1 MLFEIEV
8 DAGWARGGNVNAG
21 ARFSCRTRRG
31 VLFSLAARTLCIFSE
46 QRFGCNL
53 LLTFIVVC
61 VFTSINRTI
70 LLIAS
75 PRNRNTTSAIPGL
88 QFCGFTPS

>member
-1 MLFEIEV
+1 M
-8 DAGWARGGNVNAG
+8 
-21 ARFSCRTRRG
+21 
-31 VLFSLAARTLCIFSE
+31 LFSLAARSLCIFSE
-46 QRFGCNL
+46 QRFGWDL

-75 PRNRNTTSAIPGL
+75 LRNRNTTSAIPGL
-88 QFCGFTPS
+88 QFCGSTSS